1 MITISIKIV
10 AIMIIAW
17 VENRPRIVLSEVDTC
32 ASFYQPQTVTTHST
46 PQFPPFSSSLSFLPF
61 FSLFLLLFC
70 AALVVAKG
78 KTARKYKNGRNQS
91 HPHLCHHLYSII
103 LFIILIKETKDKRCR
118 TEWANWHICRFFTP
132 ARRTSH
138 EWHWWWAW
146 WSSRS
151 SSVHRDDDDV
161 DRNEKDD
168 DDDDGELAVKCGVH

>member
-1 MITISIKIV
+1 MITIIIKIL

-17 VENRPRIVLSEVDTC
+17 VEDRPRIVLSEVDTC
-32 ASFYQPQTVTTHST
+32 APFYQPQTVTTHST
-46 PQFPPFSSSLSFLPF
+46 PQFPPFSSFLSFSPF
-61 FSLFLLLFC
+61 FLFSYFFVLHWWS
-70 AALVVAKG
+70 
-78 KTARKYKNGRNQS
+78 RKEKRQENIITEGTN
-91 HPHLCHHLYSII
+91 HILIFVTI
-103 LFIILIKETKDKRCR
+103 LFIHFIIFIKETKDKRCR

-168 DDDDGELAVKCGVH
+168 DDDDCELAVKCGVH